1 MAPNKGKDDK
11 KKPAEGGKVK
21 KHPTTKRQTNY
32 DQGKSKNKF
41 CPKCGPGVMLANHK
55 DRLYCG
61 KCHYMEKR

>member
-1 MAPNKGKDDK
+1 MAAKKEVK
-11 KKPAEGGKVK
+11 KKQSDGQKVK
-21 KHPTTKRQTNY
+21 KHITSKRQNNY